1 MANKSSRSH
10 SGSLAG
16 WLFAD
21 LAIVLAIVFLSSS
34 IGSDDVLDDDVVS
47 ATTAATTT
55 TTTAQ
60 PQSLGTGVSINPC
73 QIKFLRIT
81 NPSNNE
87 NIKLKLIS
95 EIKNQTKCLA
105 SDFYGVVLIFAGN
118 ADTDND
124 EDARARADALCE
136 SLFQTWD
143 AMNRSFTY
151 CQGYKNDSI
160 DSTYFDLTLFPY
172 VPKP

>member
-1 MANKSSRSH
+1 VAKKSSRTN

-21 LAIVLAIVFLSSS
+21 LAIVLAIAFLQSS
-34 IGSDDVLDDDVVS
+34 IGSGDAQGDERVEP
-47 ATTAATTT
+47 TT
-55 TTTAQ
+55 TTTAAPTQ
-60 PQSLGTGVSINPC
+60 DLETGVSIQPC
-73 QIKFLRIT
+73 EVKFLRVT
-81 NPSNNE
+81 NSNSDE
-87 NIKLKLIS
+87 DIKLNLIS
-95 EIKNQTKCLA
+95 EISNQTKCSA
-105 SDFYGVVLIFAGN
+105 NDFYGVVLIFAGN

-124 EDARARADALCE
+124 KAARARAEALCE

-143 AMNRSFTY
+143 AINRSSTY

-160 DSTYFDLTLFPY
+160 ASTFFDLTLFPY

>member
-1 MANKSSRSH
+1 MAKKSSRTN

-21 LAIVLAIVFLSSS
+21 LAIVLAIAFLQSS
-34 IGSDDVLDDDVVS
+34 IGSGDAQGDERVEP
-47 ATTAATTT
+47 TT
-55 TTTAQ
+55 TTTAAPMQ
-60 PQSLGTGVSINPC
+60 DLETGVSIQPC
-73 QIKFLRIT
+73 EVKFLRVT
-81 NPSNNE
+81 NSNSDE
-87 NIKLKLIS
+87 DIKLNLIS
-95 EIKNQTKCLA
+95 EISNQTKCSA
-105 SDFYGVVLIFAGN
+105 NDFYGVVLIFAGN

-124 EDARARADALCE
+124 KAARARAEALCE

-143 AMNRSFTY
+143 AINRSSTY

-160 DSTYFDLTLFPY
+160 ASTFFDLTLFPY

>member
-1 MANKSSRSH
+1 MAKKSSRTN

-21 LAIVLAIVFLSSS
+21 LAIVLAIAFLQSS
-34 IGSDDVLDDDVVS
+34 IGSGDAQGDERVEP
-47 ATTAATTT
+47 TT
-55 TTTAQ
+55 TTTAAPTQ
-60 PQSLGTGVSINPC
+60 DLETGVSIQPC
-73 QIKFLRIT
+73 EVKFLRVT
-81 NPSNNE
+81 NSNSDE
-87 NIKLKLIS
+87 DIKLNLIS
-95 EIKNQTKCLA
+95 EISNQTKCSA
-105 SDFYGVVLIFAGN
+105 NDFYGVVLIFAGN

-124 EDARARADALCE
+124 KAARARAEALCE

-143 AMNRSFTY
+143 AINRSSTY

-160 DSTYFDLTLFPY
+160 ASTFFDLTLFPY

>member
-1 MANKSSRSH
+1 MAKKSSRTN

-21 LAIVLAIVFLSSS
+21 LAIVLAIAFLQSS
-34 IGSDDVLDDDVVS
+34 IGSGDAPGDDQ
-47 ATTAATTT
+47 AAVDTPTTT
-55 TTTAQ
+55 TTT
-60 PQSLGTGVSINPC
+60 QSQDLGTGVSIDPC
-73 QIKFLRIT
+73 EIKFLRVT
-81 NPSNNE
+81 NLNNDE
-87 NIKLKLIS
+87 NIKSNLIS
-95 EIKNQTKCLA
+95 EISNQTKCSA

-124 EDARARADALCE
+124 KAARARADALCE
-136 SLFQTWD
+136 SLFQSWD
-143 AMNRSFTY
+143 AMNRSSTY

-160 DSTYFDLTLFPY
+160 ASTFFDLTLFPY

>member
-1 MANKSSRSH
+1 MVKKSSRTN

-21 LAIVLAIVFLSSS
+21 LAIVLAIAFLQSS
-34 IGSDDVLDDDVVS
+34 IGSGDAQGDERVEP
-47 ATTAATTT
+47 TT
-55 TTTAQ
+55 TTTAAPTQ
-60 PQSLGTGVSINPC
+60 DLETGVSIQPC
-73 QIKFLRIT
+73 EVKFLRVT
-81 NPSNNE
+81 NSNSDE
-87 NIKLKLIS
+87 DIKLNLIS
-95 EIKNQTKCLA
+95 EISNQTKCSA
-105 SDFYGVVLIFAGN
+105 NDFYGVVLIFAGN

-124 EDARARADALCE
+124 KAARARAEALCE

-143 AMNRSFTY
+143 AINRSSTY

-160 DSTYFDLTLFPY
+160 ASTFFDLTLFPY